1 MPERHTLIDKA
12 WQLAEARNHKLLPF
26 VRGARSSGSRYVTCA
41 RQVYVMPDAGLT
53 DVDIGGDG
61 IAQVCIRKPSGS
73 IKTPTTRIKLG

>member
-1 MPERHTLIDKA
+1 
-12 WQLAEARNHKLLPF
+12 
-26 VRGARSSGSRYVTCA
+26 
-41 RQVYVMPDAGLT
+41 MPDAGLT